1 MSNKG
6 LNKLMRKRSNS
17 RSSTGMGKPEVQTIS
32 SNLGL
37 ATTDV
42 KQQKIWNEFR
52 QGIRQRLG
60 TLA

>member
-6 LNKLMRKRSNS
+6 LNSLMRKRSNS
-17 RSSTGMGKPEVQTIS
+17 RSSTGIGKPEVQTVS

-37 ATTDV
+37 ASTDV

-52 QGIRQRLG
+52 
-60 TLA
+60 